1 MATDKHMWAGCEC
14 LAHLDNIKCWQE
26 RCGDPIENTLM
37 NAVKL
42 IYSMTYGVSP
52 LQASLLEDELRPI
65 VKEVMPVLIK
75 KMRDNGVP
83 VWNPEAD
90 SYEF

>member
-1 MATDKHMWAGCEC
+1 MATNKHMWAGSEC

-37 NAVKL
+37 DTVKH

-52 LQASLLEDELRPI
+52 LQVNEDELRPV
-65 VKEVMPVLIK
+65 VKEVMPVLIE
-75 KMRDNGVP
+75 KMRDNDIP

>member
-1 MATDKHMWAGCEC
+1 MD
-14 LAHLDNIKCWQE
+14 
-26 RCGDPIENTLM
+26 
-37 NAVKL
+37 AVKL

-52 LQASLLEDELRPI
+52 LQVSEDELWPI

-75 KMRDNGVP
+75 EMRDNDIP